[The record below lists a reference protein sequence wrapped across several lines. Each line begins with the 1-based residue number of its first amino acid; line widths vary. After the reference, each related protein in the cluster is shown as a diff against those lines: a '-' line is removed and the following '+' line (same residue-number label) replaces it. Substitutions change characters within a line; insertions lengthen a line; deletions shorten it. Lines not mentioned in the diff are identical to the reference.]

1 MAYTSGPNRGVETD
15 IFVTGADLSGGT
27 AIAPNP
33 GVDESPS
40 LSPDGTRVAWMS
52 DRGGSRSIWV
62 ANVDGSGTPLKLT
75 NINGAGNP
83 EWSPDS
89 TKLAY
94 EVPDN
99 TSGLTQI
106 TVRSADGSGGP
117 LVLTGGRANREPTW
131 SPDGKEIA
139 WMRAGDGGFGF
150 DVWVMNASD
159 GTGKRQLT
167 GTGNA
172 RGPSWSPDGKFVAF
186 HLDSTVRV
194 IPKDEVAGF
203 GTPLRIPDNTVSEV
217 NRAAAWQ
224 TLPTFP
230 ECLDSD
236 GDDDSDDDDDALC
249 DNWEETGLDWDR
261 DGTVDLTLPGAQRE
275 HRDLYVELD
284 HMADHFPGPNAIN
297 DVVAAFANAPA
308 TPAANAGITLHV
320 EVGNAMPE
328 SASIAFPGCTGA
340 AGGGDADFDTLKSAN
355 FGTPAQRSA
364 GVAVL
369 GAKRYAYRYGVYA
382 HTLLGRPDQ
391 SGCSELPGNDFIV
404 TLGSG
409 ARVVAGGHRVGSR
422 NQQSGTLMHEFG
434 HTLGLRHGGS
444 TDVNCKPNYLS
455 VMNYTRQFDGVPIVG
470 RPLDYSRTVVD
481 TLDELSLAEPAGID
495 GPAGSLFAHPASP
508 ITVSSGTAPVDWNN
522 DGDTDDIEL
531 SLNVNRIPDLGC
543 NDANK
548 TSLVGFDDW
557 ANLVYDFQNT
567 DDFADGAHSSAA
579 EVDEVTF
586 AELAAVAPDT
596 DGDGVSNLDDNC
608 LTVANADQ
616 ADADAD
622 GAGNACGTGVTPGP
636 KPGPGPGPP
645 TRARGRSRPL
655 PRHRRAHGHLRP
667 AQAHA
672 QGRDARRQRGRRQ
685 LRGRD
690 ARRGGD
696 RAQGRQALP
705 VRRRPRQAGEEA
717 RVLEARLAEGQGNVG
732 VDAQAV
738 LQAAPAPRDLRA
750 QGPRTGR
757 GGQPAQAGCPHAQ
770 APLEDRD
777 PPRRARRS
785 TSTAHADR
793 AARRR

>member
-1 MAYTSGPNRGVETD
+1 MAFTNGPNRGVETD
-15 IFVTGADLSGGT
+15 IFVTGPDLAGGT
-27 AIAPNP
+27 AIAPNA

-99 TSGLTQI
+99 TTGLTQI

-186 HLDSTVRV
+186 HLDRTVRV
-194 IPKDEVAGF
+194 ISKDEVAGF

-382 HTLLGRPDQ
+382 HTLLGRADQ

-409 ARVVAGGHRVGSR
+409 ARVVAGGHRVGLAQPAVRDAHARVRSHAR
-422 NQQSGTLMHEFG
+422 PAPRRQHGRQLQAQLPERHE
-434 HTLGLRHGGS
+434 L
-444 TDVNCKPNYLS
+444 
-455 VMNYTRQFDGVPIVG
+455 
-470 RPLDYSRTVVD
+470 
-481 TLDELSLAEPAGID
+481 
-495 GPAGSLFAHPASP
+495 HPA
-508 ITVSSGTAPVDWNN
+508 
-522 DGDTDDIEL
+522 
-531 SLNVNRIPDLGC
+531 
-543 NDANK
+543 
-548 TSLVGFDDW
+548 
-557 ANLVYDFQNT
+557 
-567 DDFADGAHSSAA
+567 
-579 EVDEVTF
+579 
-586 AELAAVAPDT
+586 
-596 DGDGVSNLDDNC
+596 
-608 LTVANADQ
+608 
-616 ADADAD
+616 
-622 GAGNACGTGVTPGP
+622 
-636 KPGPGPGPP
+636 
-645 TRARGRSRPL
+645 
-655 PRHRRAHGHLRP
+655 
-667 AQAHA
+667 
-672 QGRDARRQRGRRQ
+672 
-685 LRGRD
+685 
-690 ARRGGD
+690 
-696 RAQGRQALP
+696 
-705 VRRRPRQAGEEA
+705 VRRRPDR
-717 RVLEARLAEGQGNVG
+717 RPSARLLADGGRHAG
-732 VDAQAV
+732 RAV
-738 LQAAPAPRDLRA
+738 AR
-750 QGPRTGR
+750 RTGR
-757 GGQPAQAGCPHAQ
+757 HRRTRRKPVRPSRLPDHGVLRDGAGR
-770 APLEDRD
+770 LEQ
-777 PPRRARRS
+777 
-785 TSTAHADR
+785 
-793 AARRR
+793 RRRHR